1 MAIDGIGGKQPINN
15 KHTMESLNIK
25 KGTFKASIFI
35 EIDKSDGTEDGYL
48 TDAQYFDYQRRAPK
62 DGCYATGSENGVEYR
77 DGVLIKKIYGSY
89 GNAKKESLFIKNLG
103 SSPNSETTYTF
114 YDEKAGDKAGL
125 LKSQHNLIID
135 AKTGERIEQELDPLT
150 GNILSETYRG
160 QTINYKYDS
169 NGHFLSASSL
179 TSMLVLEGKSGK
191 PKEIGQK
198 ETILN
203 TDGTKTVRILCQE
216 KEVAT
221 YKYNGNELIDQ
232 TYHYTAHPFA
242 ILNYAYNKCFNRPGY
257 NDNHKPSF

>member
-1 MAIDGIGGKQPINN
+1 M
-15 KHTMESLNIK
+15 
-25 KGTFKASIFI
+25 
-35 EIDKSDGTEDGYL
+35 
-48 TDAQYFDYQRRAPK
+48 
-62 DGCYATGSENGVEYR
+62 
-77 DGVLIKKIYGSY
+77 
-89 GNAKKESLFIKNLG
+89 
-103 SSPNSETTYTF
+103 
-114 YDEKAGDKAGL
+114 

-135 AKTGERIEQELDPLT
+135 TKTGERIEQEFDPLT

-179 TSMLVLEGKSGK
+179 TSMLALEGKSGK

-221 YKYNGNELIDQ
+221 YKYNGNNELIDQ
-232 TYHYTAHPFA
+232 TYHYIAHPFA
-242 ILNYAYNKCFNRPGY
+242 FLNYVYNEGFNRPRY
-257 NDNHKPSF
+257 NCDHKPSF